1 MPRGGAFCGVVHIQT
16 PRCMVGIVASKQFHR
31 CATSP
36 TETDDMII
44 RKPLFLALALTL
56 AAPLAFAQSSYPQSA
71 TPQSTDSQA
80 APQTTAPTTQTQS
93 TTTQSTSTT
102 EQPTGTQGEAAQS
115 NDAWSKD
122 KDKSTAATPSSSAE
136 PQKKNWS
143 DLDTDK
149 NGTLSVTEAAAVQ
162 SLAKAFTEADANAD
176 GQLTQDEYKA
186 YLAANGKAATPRSG
200 G

>member
-1 MPRGGAFCGVVHIQT
+1 
-16 PRCMVGIVASKQFHR
+16 
-31 CATSP
+31 
-36 TETDDMII
+36 MIN
-44 RKPLFLALALTL
+44 RKPLFLALALTF
-56 AAPLAFAQSSYPQSA
+56 AAPLAFAQSTSPQSA
-71 TPQSTDSQA
+71 TPQSTDAQA
-80 APQTTAPTTQTQS
+80 AQQAAPTTQTQS
-93 TTTQSTSTT
+93 TTTTSTTT

-115 NDAWSKD
+115 NDAWS

>member
-1 MPRGGAFCGVVHIQT
+1 M
-16 PRCMVGIVASKQFHR
+16 
-31 CATSP
+31 
-36 TETDDMII
+36 ETDDMIN
-44 RKPLFLALALTL
+44 RKPLFLALALTF
-56 AAPLAFAQSSYPQSA
+56 AAPLAFAQSATPQSA
-71 TPQSTDSQA
+71 TPQ
-80 APQTTAPTTQTQS
+80 PTTQTQS
-93 TTTQSTSTT
+93 TTTTSTTT
-102 EQPTGTQGEAAQS
+102 EQPTGTQGDASQS
-115 NDAWSKD
+115 GDAWSKD
-122 KDKSTAATPSSSAE
+122 QSTAQTPATPATPSSSAE